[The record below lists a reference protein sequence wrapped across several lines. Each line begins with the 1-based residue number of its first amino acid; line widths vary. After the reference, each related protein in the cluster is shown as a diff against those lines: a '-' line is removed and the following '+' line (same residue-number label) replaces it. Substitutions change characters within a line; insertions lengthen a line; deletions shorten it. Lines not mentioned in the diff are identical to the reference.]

1 MRTILVMLL
10 AIVTFVIIP
19 ALDAQEI
26 PEQMIPGQR
35 PGLAGR
41 GMANYVFTQR
51 GDLPIYVSVW
61 GAVRFGG
68 RYEIPD
74 GTDLGQL
81 LSLAGGPGADVRGF
95 IVGVDFYGRQSQGR
109 GKTHIRVSRN
119 MGGMNEVVLESRID
133 GLLKDNLRNFRLR
146 DGDVIMI
153 DQVQRFNI
161 WDAMS
166 IVSISASIL
175 LLLDRI
181 FVIF

>member
-1 MRTILVMLL
+1 MRTIKVLLIIALMGGVHPGLL
-10 AIVTFVIIP
+10 A
-19 ALDAQEI
+19 QEL
-26 PEQMIPGQR
+26 PEQYVPGQR

-133 GLLKDNLRNFRLR
+133 GLLRDDLRNFPLR